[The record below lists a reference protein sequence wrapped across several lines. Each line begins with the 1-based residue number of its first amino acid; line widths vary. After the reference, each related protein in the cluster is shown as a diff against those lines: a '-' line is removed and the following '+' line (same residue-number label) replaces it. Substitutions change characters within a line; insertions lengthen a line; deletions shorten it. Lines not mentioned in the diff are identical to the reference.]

1 MANGSKD
8 WQSQVNIT
16 AQDLDKI
23 TNRPSY
29 GAAVRESFVF
39 PVLTT
44 ETKICLTVLGKG
56 VIYGG
61 DFGTTQSVKQGSN
74 RVLLEIDGNELK
86 GTNIDVDLQRG
97 VYQIYTSPLYLILY
111 NDVEFRYNYG
121 IMPGL
126 TFESSVVLKF
136 LNNGAQTD
144 VVLGELVYALV

>member
-8 WQSQVNIT
+8 WQSQVNIS

-29 GAAVRESFVF
+29 GAAVHESFVF
-39 PVLTT
+39 PVIAT
-44 ETKICLTVLGKG
+44 ETKYCLTVIGKG

-61 DFGTTQSVKQGSN
+61 NFGTTQQVKQGSN
-74 RVLLEIDGNELK
+74 RVLMAVDGIELK
-86 GTNIDVDLQRG
+86 KTNIDVDLQRG

-136 LNNGAQTD
+136 LNNGTYTD
-144 VVLGELVYALV
+144 VVAGTLIYALV